1 MSATD
6 ADSIVLARS
15 RAFRQKEKNALESD
29 DEATVHWFVEAV
41 KIYGLL
47 MAAHTQ
53 KNQILMILAKRGA
66 GLLGDPILIKHV
78 ENFPRLGY

>member
-1 MSATD
+1 
-6 ADSIVLARS
+6 
-15 RAFRQKEKNALESD
+15 
-29 DEATVHWFVEAV
+29 
-41 KIYGLL
+41 